1 MLVNTKEM
9 LLKANDSNYAI
20 PSPDFINQNMS
31 KDYIE
36 VAEEL
41 NSPALISISEG
52 LSKYMPLEDAFAI
65 AKYYADKSNIPVA
78 LHLDHGKNV
87 DFVKRAI
94 DIGFPS
100 VMIDVSS
107 ESFEENVA
115 RTKEIVDYAHKKNV
129 TVEAEIG
136 HVGSGINYE
145 DESGDTSVYTEVEDL
160 VKFVELTNVDS
171 VAVSVGTAHGK
182 YIGTPKI
189 NFERLKELKEA
200 VSIPLV
206 LHGGSS
212 TGDENLKK
220 CAEIGISKI
229 NIFTDICV
237 AGGNSI
243 KDLETD
249 DYKEIIT
256 KADKAMKE
264 MLKHYYEVFNCQE
277 RNKNE

>member
-9 LLKANDSNYAI
+9 LLKANYSNYAI
-20 PSPDFINQNMS
+20 PSPDFINQNMI

-52 LSKYMPLEDAFAI
+52 LSKYMPLEDAYAI
-65 AKYYADKSNIPVA
+65 VEYYANKTSIPVA

-87 DFVKRAI
+87 DFVKKAI

-100 VMIDVSS
+100 VMIDASS

-115 RTKEIVDYAHKKNV
+115 KTREIVDYAHKKNV

-145 DESGDTSVYTEVEDL
+145 DESGDTSVYTEVDDL

-171 VAVSVGTAHGK
+171 VAVSIGTAHGK
-182 YIGTPKI
+182 YTGTPKI

-200 VSIPLV
+200 VSVPLV

-220 CAEIGISKI
+220 CVEVGISKI

-249 DYKEIIT
+249 DYKEFIT
-256 KADKAMKE
+256 KADKAMKD
-264 MLKHYYEVFNCQE
+264 MLKHYYEVFNCQG
-277 RNKNE
+277 RK

>member
-20 PSPDFINQNMS
+20 PSPDFINQNMI

-100 VMIDVSS
+100 VMIDASS

-264 MLKHYYEVFNCQE
+264 TLKHYYEVFNCQE
-277 RNKNE
+277 RN

>member
-1 MLVNTKEM
+1 MLVNTREM
-9 LLKANDSNYAI
+9 LLKANDNDYAI
-20 PSPDFINQNMS
+20 PSPDFINQNMIR
-31 KDYIE
+31 DYIE
-36 VAEEL
+36 VAEEIK
-41 NSPALISISEG
+41 SPALISISEG
-52 LSKYMPLEDAFAI
+52 LSKYMSLEDAYAI
-65 AKYYADKSNIPVA
+65 AKYYANKASIPVA

-100 VMIDVSS
+100 VMIDASS

-115 RTKEIVDYAHKKNV
+115 RTKEIVEYAHKKNV

-160 VKFVELTNVDS
+160 VKFVKLTNVDS

-200 VSIPLV
+200 VCIPLV

-212 TGDENLKK
+212 TGDENLRK

-243 KDLETD
+243 KGLETD

-256 KADKAMKE
+256 KTDKAMKD

-277 RNKNE
+277 RN

>member
-20 PSPDFINQNMS
+20 PSPDFINQNMI

-52 LSKYMPLEDAFAI
+52 LNKYMSLEDAYAV
-65 AKYYADKSNIPVA
+65 AEYYAKKASIPVA

-100 VMIDVSS
+100 VMIDASS

-115 RTKEIVDYAHKKNV
+115 RTKEIVEYAHKKNV

-200 VSIPLV
+200 VCIPLV

-220 CAEIGISKI
+220 CAESELVKSIFSLIYALLVVILLKI
-229 NIFTDICV
+229 WKLMI
-237 AGGNSI
+237 I
-243 KDLETD
+243 K
-249 DYKEIIT
+249 K
-256 KADKAMKE
+256 
-264 MLKHYYEVFNCQE
+264 
-277 RNKNE
+277 

>member
-1 MLVNTKEM
+1 MLVNTREM
-9 LLKANDSNYAI
+9 LLKANDNDYAI
-20 PSPDFINQNMS
+20 PSPDFINQNMIR
-31 KDYIE
+31 DYIE
-36 VAEEL
+36 VAEEIK
-41 NSPALISISEG
+41 SPALISISEG
-52 LSKYMPLEDAFAI
+52 LSKYMSLEDAYAI
-65 AKYYADKSNIPVA
+65 AKYYANKASIPVA

-100 VMIDVSS
+100 VMIDASS

-115 RTKEIVDYAHKKNV
+115 RTKEIVEYAHKKNV

-160 VKFVELTNVDS
+160 VKFVKLTNVDS

-200 VSIPLV
+200 VCIPLV

-243 KDLETD
+243 KGLETD

-256 KADKAMKE
+256 KTDKAMKD

-277 RNKNE
+277 RN

>member
-1 MLVNTKEM
+1 MLVNTREM
-9 LLKANDSNYAI
+9 LLKANDNNYAI
-20 PSPDFINQNMS
+20 PSPDFINQNMIR
-31 KDYIE
+31 DYIE
-36 VAEEL
+36 VAEEIK
-41 NSPALISISEG
+41 SPALISISEG
-52 LSKYMPLEDAFAI
+52 LSKYMSLEDAYAI
-65 AKYYADKSNIPVA
+65 AKYYANKASIPVA

-100 VMIDVSS
+100 VMIDASS

-115 RTKEIVDYAHKKNV
+115 RTKEIVEYAHKKNV

-160 VKFVELTNVDS
+160 VKFVKLTNVDS

-189 NFERLKELKEA
+189 NFERLKELKE
-200 VSIPLV
+200 VVCIPLV

-243 KDLETD
+243 KGLETD

-256 KADKAMKE
+256 KADKAMKD

-277 RNKNE
+277 RN